1 MKRPDDWLKALGLLA
16 WRFDG
21 LGLGPDLVGLTTT
34 GLAAL
39 YARLTRL
46 AAGAA

>member
-1 MKRPDDWLKALGLLA
+1 MRRPDDWLKALELLA
-16 WRFDG
+16 WRFAG
-21 LGLGPDLVGLTTT
+21 LGFGPDLACMTTT
-34 GLAAL
+34 ALAAL